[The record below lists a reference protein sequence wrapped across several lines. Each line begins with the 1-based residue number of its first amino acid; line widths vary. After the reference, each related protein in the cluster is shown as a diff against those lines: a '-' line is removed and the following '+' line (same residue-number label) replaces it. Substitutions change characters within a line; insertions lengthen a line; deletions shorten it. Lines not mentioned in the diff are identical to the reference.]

1 MFEVSLQLLSQLIDM
16 LPYLISL
23 FILFDFVGTLLFG
36 KR

>member
-1 MFEVSLQLLSQLIDM
+1 MFDVSLQLLSQLIDA
-16 LPYLISL
+16 LPYFIAL